1 MWLLGPQGHV
11 LPDERGFEPTRLCIT
26 RWMRKQERFPPGGH
40 RPRGCYMAHGE
51 NWPMCHANAGHKL
64 ESHEQ
69 ESLLGPLQAR
79 NTHTQQDNL
88 TCPRA
93 CGPRQTLSQAG
104 RILGSWTKRQTGFSN
119 SNGMWCFYLS
129 LGRQRAGFH
138 LIFLCIQCSY

>member
-69 ESLLGPLQAR
+69 ESLLCPLGLYKLR
-79 NTHTQQDNL
+79 
-88 TCPRA
+88 
-93 CGPRQTLSQAG
+93 CGTDQVLSQDDQSMSQTFAHFG
-104 RILGSWTKRQTGFSN
+104 RVHLPFIPSFSR
-119 SNGMWCFYLS
+119 LD
-129 LGRQRAGFH
+129 
-138 LIFLCIQCSY
+138 